1 MAQGPEANLW
11 RSMRNNLPDS
21 SLAERIENRHG
32 GGMADVLL
40 VWGDL
45 TTLIE
50 LKAPA
55 SLPAR
60 WLEPVNPL
68 TDGDILQK
76 AKAGF
81 ANLQSLRGSPEVLH
95 YNITDVLCYN
105 ITVLASKILRPE
117 QIAFH
122 ARVMRA
128 GGRSYILARPQTTK
142 ILELFRPVPGPAAPG
157 QGPMFEARGPAAP
170 GQGPQFVITK
180 PRNVIT
186 GPAAPDQDP
195 PPAALQICKG
205 PAAPGPALRLLRV
218 ASAGTWPELFAA
230 LRADAGAKAP
240 GVSSF

>member
-55 SLPAR
+55 ALPAR

-68 TDGDILQK
+68 TDGDILQNG
-76 AKAGF
+76 KAGF
-81 ANLQSLRGSPEVLH
+81 ANLQSPRGSPEVLH

-142 ILELFRPVPGPAAPG
+142 ILELFRPIP
-157 QGPMFEARGPAAP
+157 
-170 GQGPQFVITK
+170 
-180 PRNVIT
+180 
-186 GPAAPDQDP
+186 GPAAPDQGP
-195 PPAALQICKG
+195 AAPHPGPAAPVQSPGPAAPVQSPGPAALQICKG

-218 ASAGTWPELFAA
+218 ASAGAWPELFAA

-240 GVSSF
+240 GVNSF

>member
-60 WLEPVNPL
+60 WFEPVNPL
-68 TDGDILQK
+68 TEGDILQNGR
-76 AKAGF
+76 AGF
-81 ANLQSLRGSPEVLH
+81 ANLQSDEHSKKRIFRCSDLS
-95 YNITDVLCYN
+95 